1 MTNYVIV
8 EKESNLIQESDYGM
22 LCVFTSRE
30 QAESFL
36 RIARRP
42 ASELVILECEIKKPR
57 KK

>member
-1 MTNYVIV
+1 MTNYVIA
-8 EKESNLIQESDYGM
+8 EKGSHLIQENEHGM

>member
-8 EKESNLIQESDYGM
+8 EKGSHLIQENEHGM

-30 QAESFL
+30 RAESFL
-36 RIARRP
+36 RFASRS
-42 ASELVILECEIKKPR
+42 ASELDILECEIKKPR

>member
-1 MTNYVIV
+1 MTNYVIA
-8 EKESNLIQESDYGM
+8 EKGSYLIQKNEDGM

-30 QAESFL
+30 KAESFL
-36 RIARRP
+36 RFASRP